1 MIFYMNTC
9 LRWYRFNLMRVKEL
23 FNLRHILKETVLSAC
38 DCDFIFVFS
47 PIFVC
52 KTIVNK
58 RLDPLSNHMQHYI
71 PAQFICLAFI
81 TIQNYL
87 KKNGY

>member
-1 MIFYMNTC
+1 
-9 LRWYRFNLMRVKEL
+9 MRVKEL
-23 FNLRHILKETVLSAC
+23 FNLRHILKETVLSASRYMTVGI
-38 DCDFIFVFS
+38 DNAIFVNVFIIDFIFVFS
-47 PIFVC
+47 PICVC

-58 RLDPLSNHMQHYI
+58 RLDLLSNHMQHYI